1 MTEKNTQQNSIH
13 VGSSLILVTFVL
25 LCLVTFSILALT
37 SAKSDYTMTLETAQN
52 TTDYYNAANQAEQ
65 KLADI
70 SSVLKECLRNSSD
83 ASGYFQEL
91 KHHLSSDESVL
102 LNQNTDTMIIEFVIP
117 INASRTLQ
125 VSLSAGYPQNNNE
138 ALFSVEVYK
147 SIAEPIID
155 DTVMMDDTNYLFR

>member
-1 MTEKNTQQNSIH
+1 
-13 VGSSLILVTFVL
+13 
-25 LCLVTFSILALT
+25 
-37 SAKSDYTMTLETAQN
+37 
-52 TTDYYNAANQAEQ
+52 
-65 KLADI
+65 
-70 SSVLKECLRNSSD
+70 
-83 ASGYFQEL
+83 
-91 KHHLSSDESVL
+91 
-102 LNQNTDTMIIEFVIP
+102 MIIEFVIP